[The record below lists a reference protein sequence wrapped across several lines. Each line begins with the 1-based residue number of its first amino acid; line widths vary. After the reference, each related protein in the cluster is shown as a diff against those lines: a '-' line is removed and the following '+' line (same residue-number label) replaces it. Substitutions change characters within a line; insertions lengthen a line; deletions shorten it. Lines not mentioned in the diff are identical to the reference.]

1 MQIPP
6 VLNDEA
12 IQLALR
18 YLQLIEQDH
27 GLSFTHNLDGTL
39 LSINQAAAW
48 TLGYEPSDLIGRKI
62 SELLSPESQQEFAW
76 YLDRITRECAVS
88 GQLTL
93 LDKSGEEHIWKY
105 QNVCFEES
113 RQPLYIHSHA
123 QDITERVR
131 AETAMRESQARLSL
145 LNTIS
150 TGIIAGMSTDDV
162 IQRTLNVLS
171 RAFPEMDV
179 TYTMVEPHGM
189 SKLLHTSEQSNA
201 LVHVS
206 RDIDLTLAPG
216 YLHMIQAREPIT
228 IDDVAHDDQLG
239 PLASVL
245 LAGGTAALLMMP
257 IPSPYTLGVLGL
269 HQRQPHTWS
278 EHEVA
283 TSMQVA
289 EYLAITI
296 KNDHA
301 EQERKRAEAALAMA
315 NAELA
320 LAAETAKELAT
331 VADSANR
338 TKSEFLANMSH
349 EIRTPMNGVIGMTG
363 LLLDTTLTNEQLEFV
378 ETIRNSGEA
387 LLTIINDIL
396 DFSKI
401 ESGKLD
407 LEQHPFDLRDSLE
420 SALDLLAPRAA
431 EKQLDLAYL
440 IENNV
445 PQTIVGD
452 VTRLRQILVNLLS
465 NAIKFTGVGEV
476 VVMVGSR
483 QIDNEQHELHIAV
496 RDSGIGIPEDRM
508 HRLFQAFSQVDAS
521 TTRHYGGTGLGLA
534 ISKRLADL
542 MGGTMWVEST
552 LGEGSTFHFTFVAE
566 AVPSQLRVYMRGA
579 APQLVGKRL
588 LVVDDNA
595 TNRRILTLQGDG
607 WGMHVRAASSGAE
620 ALKWL
625 DQGDPFDLAVL
636 DMQMPAMDGLQLAT
650 QIRKHR
656 TPEALPLVLLTSLG
670 RRESEIAAN
679 HFAAYLTKPIKAAQ
693 LYEVLSKIAGGSPSI
708 TTKVAPVS
716 ALDPHMAER
725 LPLRLLLA
733 EDNVVNQKVALRT
746 LEQLGYR
753 ADVAANGIEVL
764 DAVARQPYDVVL
776 MDVQMPELDGLEAT
790 RRICRQWPAEQRPR
804 IIAMT
809 ANAMHGDRELCLTAG
824 MDDYVSKP
832 VRTEDLI
839 AALGRCAPR
848 SAGAPAHDTSAAQPD
863 ANLIDHRVLER
874 LQVDLGDGDPAIVIE
889 LIDMFLS
896 DSPQLLATLRQ
907 SLAARAA
914 DDFQRAAHTLK
925 SSSATLGAATLAK
938 LSQQLEHIGR
948 TAAFDQIGDL
958 FHQFEQAYEQSIAAL
973 QALRATFGGA

>member
-1 MQIPP
+1 MPIPP

-12 IQLALR
+12 RQLVLL
-18 YLQLIEQDH
+18 YLQLIEHDH
-27 GLSFTHNLDGTL
+27 ALSFTHRLDGML
-39 LSINQAAAW
+39 LSVNRATAR
-48 TLGYEPSDLIGRKI
+48 TLGYEPAELIGRNI
-62 SELLSPESQQEFAW
+62 TDLLMPEGQLEFAE
-76 YLDRITRECAVS
+76 YIERIIHQRAVS
-88 GQLTL
+88 GQIAILG
-93 LDKSGEEHIWKY
+93 KQGEEHIWKY
-105 QNVCFEES
+105 QNVLYEEAGE
-113 RQPLYIHSHA
+113 PTYVHSHA

-150 TGIIAGMSTDDV
+150 TGIIAGMSTDEV

-171 RAFPEMDV
+171 RAFPAMDV
-179 TYTMVEPHGM
+179 SYTTVEQHGIW
-189 SKLLHTSEQSNA
+189 KLLHTSDQSNA
-201 LVHVS
+201 LAEDS
-206 RDIDLTLAPG
+206 RDIDLTLAPE
-216 YLHMIQAREPIT
+216 YLRTIQAREPIT
-228 IDDVAHDDQLG
+228 IDDVAHDDPLG
-239 PLASVL
+239 PLAGVL
-245 LAGGTAALLMMP
+245 LAGGTAALLLMP
-257 IPSPYTLGVLGL
+257 IPTPYKLGVLGL
-269 HQRQPHTWS
+269 HRRQPHTWS

-296 KNDHA
+296 KNDYV
-301 EQERKRAEAALAMA
+301 EQERKRAEAALATA

-320 LAAETAKELAT
+320 LAAGTAKELAN
-331 VADSANR
+331 AAEAANQ

-363 LLLDTTLTNEQLEFV
+363 LLLDTTLTSEQLEFV
-378 ETIRNSGEA
+378 ETIRSSGEA

-431 EKQLDLAYL
+431 EKHLDLAYL

-465 NAIKFTGVGEV
+465 NAVKFTEVGEV
-476 VVMVGSR
+476 VVSVASR
-483 QIDNEQHELHIAV
+483 QIGNEQHEVHV
-496 RDSGIGIPEDRM
+496 EVHDSGIGIPEDRM

-534 ISKRLADL
+534 ISKRLSEM
-542 MGGTMWVEST
+542 MGGTMWVESI
-552 LGEGSTFHFTFVAE
+552 LGEGSSFHFTFVAE
-566 AVPSQLRVYMRGA
+566 AVPSQLRVYMHGA
-579 APQLVGKRL
+579 TPQMIGKRL

-595 TNRRILTLQGDG
+595 TNRRILTLQGEG

-625 DQGDPFDLAVL
+625 GQGDPFDLAVL
-636 DMQMPAMDGLQLAT
+636 DMQMPAMDGVQLAT
-650 QIRKHR
+650 QIRVHR
-656 TPEALPLVLLTSLG
+656 TAEELPLVLLTSLG
-670 RRESEIAAN
+670 RRESDLAAN
-679 HFAAYLTKPIKAAQ
+679 QFAAYLTKPIKAAQ
-693 LYEVLSKIAGGSPSI
+693 LYEALSNIVGGSASI
-708 TTKVAPVS
+708 ATKAAPIS
-716 ALDPHMAER
+716 ALDPRMAER

-746 LEQLGYR
+746 LERLGYR

-764 DAVARQPYDVVL
+764 DAVARQPYDAIL

-790 RRICRQWPAEQRPR
+790 RRICRQWSADQRPR

-824 MDDYVSKP
+824 MDDYISKP

-848 SAGAPAHDTSAAQPD
+848 SAGTAARETSAIRPE
-863 ANLIDHRVLER
+863 ANLLDHHVLQR
-874 LQVDLGDGDPAIVIE
+874 LQADLGDGDPAIVIE

-938 LSQQLEHIGR
+938 VSQQLELSGR
-948 TAAFDQIGDL
+948 AAAFDQIDDQ
-958 FHQFEQAYEQSIAAL
+958 FREFEQVYKQSSHAL
-973 QALRATFGGA
+973 QAARAAFAGA

>member
-1 MQIPP
+1 MHIASA
-6 VLNDEA
+6 LNDEA
-12 IQLALR
+12 TQLALL
-18 YLQLIEQDH
+18 YLQLIEHDH
-27 GLSFTHNLDGTL
+27 RLSFAHRLDGTL
-39 LSINQAAAW
+39 LSINRAAAR
-48 TLGYEPSDLIGRKI
+48 TLGYEPGGLVGRNI
-62 SELLSPESQQEFAW
+62 NELFAPEVRQEFAD
-76 YLDRITRECAVS
+76 YIEQIIQQRAVS
-88 GQLTL
+88 GELSL

-105 QNVCFEES
+105 QNVLHEEPG
-113 RQPLYIHSHA
+113 QPAYIHSHA
-123 QDITERVR
+123 CDITERVR

-171 RAFPEMDV
+171 RAFPAMDV
-179 TYTMVEPHGM
+179 TYTTVDQDGIW
-189 SKLLHTSEQSNA
+189 KQLYTSDQSNA
-201 LVHVS
+201 SHES
-206 RDIDLTLAPG
+206 SDINLTLAPE
-216 YLHMIQAREPIT
+216 YLRTIQAREPIT

-239 PLASVL
+239 PLAGVL

-257 IPSPYTLGVLGL
+257 IPSPYTLGVLAL
-269 HQRQPHTWS
+269 HRRQLHAWS

-301 EQERKRAEAALAMA
+301 EQERKRAEAALATA

-320 LAAETAKELAT
+320 LAAQTAEELAK
-331 VADSANR
+331 AAESANR

-363 LLLDTTLTNEQLEFV
+363 LLLDTTLTGEQLEFV
-378 ETIRNSGEA
+378 ETIRSSGEA

-420 SALDLLAPRAA
+420 SALDLLAARAA

-465 NAIKFTGVGEV
+465 NAVKFTEAGEV
-476 VVMVGSR
+476 VVTVASR
-483 QIDNEQHELHIAV
+483 QVGNDQYELHIAV

-534 ISKRLADL
+534 ISKRLAEM
-542 MGGTMWVEST
+542 MGGSMWVEST
-552 LGEGSTFHFTFVAE
+552 LGEGSTFHFTFLAE
-566 AVPSQLRVYMRGA
+566 AIASQLRVYMRGA
-579 APQLVGKRL
+579 APQLTGKRL

-595 TNRRILTLQGDG
+595 TNRRILTLQGEG
-607 WGMHVRAASSGAE
+607 WGMHVRAASSGGE

-625 DQGDPFDLAVL
+625 VQGDPFDLAVL
-636 DMQMPAMDGLQLAT
+636 DMQMPAMDGLELAT
-650 QIRKHR
+650 QIRRYR
-656 TPEALPLVLLTSLG
+656 TADELPLVLLTSLG
-670 RRESEIAAN
+670 RRESELAAN
-679 HFAAYLTKPIKAAQ
+679 QFAAYLTKPIKAAQ
-693 LYEVLSKIAGGSPSI
+693 LYEALSKILSGSSSVAA
-708 TTKVAPVS
+708 KAAPVS
-716 ALDPHMAER
+716 ALDPRMAER

-746 LEQLGYR
+746 LERLGYR

-776 MDVQMPELDGLEAT
+776 MDVMMPELDGLEAT

-824 MDDYVSKP
+824 MDDYISKP
-832 VRTEDLI
+832 VRAEDLI
-839 AALGRCAPR
+839 AALERCAPR
-848 SAGAPAHDTSAAQPD
+848 VAGAPAHDTSAARLD
-863 ANLIDHRVLER
+863 TNLLDHQVLER
-874 LQVDLGDGDPAIVIE
+874 LQADLGDGDPAIVIE

-914 DDFQRAAHTLK
+914 DEFQRAAHTLK

-938 LSQQLEHIGR
+938 LSQQLEHAGR
-948 TAAFDQIGDL
+948 AAALDHIDDEFN
-958 FHQFEQAYEQSIAAL
+958 QFEQAYEQSTAAL
-973 QALRATFGGA
+973 HAARATFGAA